1 MNPAAERIAALRAWL
16 RSAGHDA
23 CLIPNTDPH
32 QSEYIAPHWQ
42 FLAWL
47 SGFSGSAAH
56 LVVSESFAGLW
67 TDSRYFLQAEQ
78 QLAGSGIELMRL
90 KVPHRPEYVDWL
102 AAQLPEGGSLA
113 LDGSLFSV
121 QRFRSLEQR
130 LALRGIRIADAGDL
144 ARPLWPDRPA
154 APAAPLFLHR
164 VLPHAARR
172 RQKLDRIRQ
181 QMSEQ
186 EVDYH
191 LITSPDDLAWLLELR
206 GADLPFNPL
215 FLAYGLL
222 SQAGAQLFVA
232 PEKVPA
238 DVRAALEA
246 DDVQLA
252 AYESVEQALGAL
264 PLGSSLLFDPARCN
278 LRLLGAAAPGLRLLE
293 GPQISSA
300 LKAVKDEA
308 EIACLREALLRDG
321 IAWVRLLRWLLE
333 EAPHPLAE
341 SAIAARFDAIRA
353 GLPRYWGPSFPSIV
367 GYGPNGA
374 IVHYRPE
381 PGRDAQT
388 RPEGLLLIDAGA
400 QYEDGTTDLTRTL
413 ALGPVENAHRADYT
427 RVLRGHVALARAVFP
442 AGTCG
447 YQLDPLA
454 RQPLWAAG
462 KNYGHGTGH
471 GVGFFLSVHEGPP
484 GISAAALGPSTA
496 AFEPGMI
503 VTNEPGLYISGQ
515 YGIRIEN
522 LLLCVPAPNLSGGPG
537 DYLAFET
544 LSLAPFDRHLIVA
557 EMLEPGE
564 REWIDRY
571 HQRVLEQLGPALE
584 PAERAWLE
592 AATRPL

>member
-1 MNPAAERIAALRAWL
+1 MNPAAERIASLRAWL

-56 LVVSESFAGLW
+56 LVVSESFAGMW

-90 KVPHRPEYVDWL
+90 RVPHRPEYMDWL
-102 AAQLPEGGSLA
+102 AEHLPPGGRLA

-121 QRFRSLEQR
+121 QRLGALEQR
-130 LALRGIRIADAGDL
+130 LAGPGIRVADVGDL
-144 ARPLWPDRPA
+144 ARPLWPGRPE
-154 APAAPLFLHR
+154 APAAPLFLHK

-172 RQKLDRIRQ
+172 AAKLARLRQ
-181 QMSEQ
+181 QMAEQ
-186 EVDYH
+186 GADYH
-191 LITSPDDLAWLLELR
+191 LIASPDDLAWLLELR
-206 GADLPFNPL
+206 GADVPFSPL
-215 FLAYGLL
+215 FLAYGLI
-222 SQAGAQLFVA
+222 SQKEAQLFVA
-232 PEKVPA
+232 PKKAPP

-246 DDVQLA
+246 DGVRLA
-252 AYESVEQALGAL
+252 PYEAAEAALGAL
-264 PLGSSLLFDPARCN
+264 PGGSSLLFDPARCN
-278 LRLLGAAAPGLRLLE
+278 SRLKGAFSPAVRLIE
-293 GPQISSA
+293 GPQPSTA

-321 IAWVRLLRWLLE
+321 LAWVRLLRWLLE
-333 EAPHPLAE
+333 EAAHPLAE
-341 SAIAARFDAIRA
+341 SEIAARFDAIRA

-388 RPEGLLLIDAGA
+388 RREGLLLIDAGA

-413 ALGPVENAHRADYT
+413 ALGPVQAAHREDYT

-484 GISAAALGPSTA
+484 GLSAAALGPSSA
-496 AFEPGMI
+496 ALQPGM
-503 VTNEPGLYISGQ
+503 VLTNEPGLYVEGQ

-522 LLLCVPAPNLSGGPG
+522 ILLCVPLPGLSDQQGAFLG
-537 DYLAFET
+537 FET
-544 LSLAPFDRHLIVA
+544 LSLAPFDRRLIVA

-571 HQRVLEQLGPALE
+571 HRRVFEQLSPALE

-592 AATRPL
+592 AETRPL